1 MRHAHSAHESALTPA
16 CRTAS
21 LPSSMLKSSGRLQHQ
36 SALRSPFE
44 NAVEGSGATP
54 SLPDA
59 CALAVTMEP
68 TTEATSRDLE
78 LTLCWP
84 LPLAVVISPI
94 SRGRRLCCGALCRCT
109 TQPCGAHE
117 ISACWSVLCALVIFG
132 CKHNACSTFIAAFPC
147 RPKPTELTNLTTCL
161 YCC

>member
-78 LTLCWP
+78 LTLCWS
-84 LPLAVVISPI
+84 LPLAVVISPFHGGDDFVVVRCAGVPH
-94 SRGRRLCCGALCRCT
+94 SLAVHMKSLHVGRCY
-109 TQPCGAHE
+109 AH
-117 ISACWSVLCALVIFG
+117 
-132 CKHNACSTFIAAFPC
+132 
-147 RPKPTELTNLTTCL
+147 
-161 YCC
+161 